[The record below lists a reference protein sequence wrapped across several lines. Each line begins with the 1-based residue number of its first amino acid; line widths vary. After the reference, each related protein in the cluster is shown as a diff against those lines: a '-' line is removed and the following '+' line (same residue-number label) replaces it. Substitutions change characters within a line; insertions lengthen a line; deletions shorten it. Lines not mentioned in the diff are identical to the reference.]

1 MVYFCCQEPLKCI
14 EVNFILCY
22 LHPWMDRY
30 GLKLEKT
37 GQFFQVLE
45 MCLRKV
51 AKNEIQ
57 VALCAIN
64 IIYFLVSGLSG
75 MLYV

>member
-1 MVYFCCQEPLKCI
+1 
-14 EVNFILCY
+14 
-22 LHPWMDRY
+22 MDRY